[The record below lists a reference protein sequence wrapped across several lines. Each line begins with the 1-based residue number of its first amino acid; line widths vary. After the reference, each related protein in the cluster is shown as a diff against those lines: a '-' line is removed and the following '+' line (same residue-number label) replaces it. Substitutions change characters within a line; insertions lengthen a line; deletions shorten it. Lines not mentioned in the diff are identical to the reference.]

1 MYKNKTKDEL
11 LLDVY
16 RLEVSLNRSN
26 EVINKQKKL
35 IDDIAQLIE
44 EFKQKGWLSKV
55 LAAIKLIAAILELIK
70 AYKDDTRRA

>member
-1 MYKNKTKDEL
+1 MYKNKTKEEL

-26 EVINKQKKL
+26 EVISKQQKL
-35 IDDIAQLIE
+35 IDEIAELIE

-55 LAAIKLIAAILELIK
+55 LVAIRLIAAILELIK
-70 AYKDDTRRA
+70 QYKDDTKRA